1 MQKAIKVHLKENI
14 VEGTNIPVISRTTL
28 KSNNTSGVTGVQWDS
43 SRNKWRATITFKKK
57 IYHLGRFEKD
67 KKNDAIKIRKEAE
80 KKLFGEFLEWYESIK
95 NKEL

>member
-1 MQKAIKVHLKENI
+1 MANREC
-14 VEGTNIPVISRTTL
+14 ISVSKT
-28 KSNNTSGVTGVQWDS
+28 KSFG
-43 SRNKWRATITFKKK
+43 TFKKK